1 MTDKEKDLIKKFA
14 IYASREDAKKANVH
28 CAEKSLNA
36 TNYHFIY
43 KEDEYSEEEQQS
55 ILKYLK
61 QKPHVK
67 SALNYLYEY
76 YCGEADTEGLNIS
89 MAATEAKQEALLFDK
104 KELSILSRIAST
116 KKFNVNS
123 IEFVNKAID
132 NTKIILQRLEE
143 LKEELTN
150 SSKQKMIEELK
161 ARKAAIE
168 EELNKLN
175 SNK

>member
-1 MTDKEKDLIKKFA
+1 MTEKEKDLIKKFA

-28 CAEKSLNA
+28 WVEKSLNA
-36 TNYHFIY
+36 TNYHYIY
-43 KEDEYSEEEQQS
+43 KEDEYNEEEQQS

-61 QKPHVK
+61 QKTHVK
-67 SALNYLYEY
+67 SALNFLYDY
-76 YCGEADTEGLNIS
+76 YCGEADTEGLNITL
-89 MAATEAKQEALLFDK
+89 AATEAKQEAKTFDK
-104 KELSILSRIAST
+104 KGLSMLSRIAT
-116 KKFNVNS
+116 VKKFNVNS
-123 IEFVNKAID
+123 IEFVDKAID
-132 NTKIILQRLEE
+132 STKIILQRLEE
-143 LKEELTN
+143 LKTELTN

>member
-28 CAEKSLNA
+28 WVEKSLNA
-36 TNYHFIY
+36 TNYHY
-43 KEDEYSEEEQQS
+43 VYNENEYSEEEQQS
-55 ILKYLK
+55 IISYLK
-61 QKPHVK
+61 QKPYIK
-67 SALNYLYEY
+67 GALNFLYDY

-89 MAATEAKQEALLFDK
+89 MAATEAKQEALQFDK
-104 KELSILSRIAST
+104 KGLSMLSRIAAT

-123 IEFVNKAID
+123 IEFVDKAID
-132 NTKIILQRLEE
+132 NTKIILEKLEA

-161 ARKAAIE
+161 AKKAAIE

-175 SNK
+175 SK

>member
-67 SALNYLYEY
+67 SALNFLYDY
-76 YCGEADTEGLNIS
+76 YCSEADTEGLNIS
-89 MAATEAKQEALLFDK
+89 MAATEARQEAKTFDK
-104 KELSILSRIAST
+104 KGLSMLARLAT
-116 KKFNVNS
+116 VKKFNVTN
-123 IEFVNKAID
+123 IEFVDKAIND
-132 NTKIILQRLEE
+132 TKIILQRLEE
-143 LKEELTN
+143 LKTDLTN

-168 EELNKLN
+168 EELNRLN
-175 SNK
+175 SK